1 MQLEYRTYR
10 HIFII
15 DSIQYY
21 NKDIENK
28 YTIEEDL
35 ILTFDLNL
43 YKYIQNLGG
52 KVEYLDHIVND
63 DILENYN
70 YIIYDFFGSWHY
82 DSDGKDIF
90 HYKGVD
96 FGFSFRLEFWNDY
109 TTYIRLF
116 LSINQLKSLQF
127 EKIILIS
134 KNSMIV
140 DILHTLDVSYT
151 SLTTEQNLKQN
162 SYFFPITE
170 WLDSKIKPSGFRK
183 FLYKIRAMIT
193 YFYGKLM
200 PYIDKL
206 LLRKTKYTVFIQEY
220 HPTRKIIQ
228 NLRCKKDV
236 KVLLSNFSRFSK
248 SKINNLRERLIPI
261 SENTNIFIDL
271 EKKYLNTLKNRKYHK
286 LVLEGIDISDEIY
299 DLIEDKIQTRVSNN
313 LNTLDSCIDYIEKNQ
328 IDLVVLIANIGHI
341 DTLFD
346 LVCKSKNIPSYMVIN
361 GMLLNN
367 HQDEAKYATVIN
379 SYGESIKENYFKDM
393 DNIVTL
399 GDPRMDIY
407 ANIEKNNIN
416 REVPTITIGASGFNP
431 VVLNSY
437 VAVEFD
443 FMYDI
448 LSAFKTL
455 RQKGEKFNI
464 IIKVRPNGYKQQYLD
479 FSKDYFKDLSITIES
494 TAPMIEVLKK
504 TDFYISIYSQTLF
517 EASCLG
523 IPVVYY
529 KKDTEINNK
538 PFNGK
543 SELVTIDN
551 KNDLIQAFYDF
562 QNKHERYK
570 LFLDRKIMEKYIGFL
585 DGKNLERNLEF
596 IENIL
601 NNGIDNVEMA

>member
-1 MQLEYRTYR
+1 
-10 HIFII
+10 
-15 DSIQYY
+15 
-21 NKDIENK
+21 
-28 YTIEEDL
+28 
-35 ILTFDLNL
+35 
-43 YKYIQNLGG
+43 
-52 KVEYLDHIVND
+52 
-63 DILENYN
+63 
-70 YIIYDFFGSWHY
+70 
-82 DSDGKDIF
+82 
-90 HYKGVD
+90 
-96 FGFSFRLEFWNDY
+96 
-109 TTYIRLF
+109 
-116 LSINQLKSLQF
+116 
-127 EKIILIS
+127 
-134 KNSMIV
+134 
-140 DILHTLDVSYT
+140 
-151 SLTTEQNLKQN
+151 
-162 SYFFPITE
+162 
-170 WLDSKIKPSGFRK
+170 
-183 FLYKIRAMIT
+183 
-193 YFYGKLM
+193 
-200 PYIDKL
+200 
-206 LLRKTKYTVFIQEY
+206 
-220 HPTRKIIQ
+220 
-228 NLRCKKDV
+228 
-236 KVLLSNFSRFSK
+236 
-248 SKINNLRERLIPI
+248 
-261 SENTNIFIDL
+261 
-271 EKKYLNTLKNRKYHK
+271 
-286 LVLEGIDISDEIY
+286 
-299 DLIEDKIQTRVSNN
+299 
-313 LNTLDSCIDYIEKNQ
+313 
-328 IDLVVLIANIGHI
+328 
-341 DTLFD
+341 
-346 LVCKSKNIPSYMVIN
+346 MVIN